1 MKSILFKIITLFSII
16 ASSCIKKDMPNP
28 VPCLNPP
35 CDTLVPIEDTFMV
48 WQVPMLPDFTYGFS
62 ISPILEDDY
71 LYYSNHLTVF
81 GEPIHKVNKLNGKNI
96 WTTNSDCH
104 YSSNTDLG
112 FYSWGNKIV
121 LKQAYC
127 INIRNK
133 SDGKITGDINFK
145 NFPNGACDLR
155 MSGFDSWVY
164 LSAIPYNEIKEN
176 TNHHVVR
183 INVETF
189 QIDTLC
195 SIYSEDNYYPLI
207 EAPIS
212 YLNKFGDTL
221 ILFSNRSHNFKKGGG
236 KVDFYCFN
244 ISKKKLEWLNKD
256 IEETGIGAVYTPQIV
271 GDRVY
276 YQGSNE
282 VFMFDIATGA
292 KIWSRRFPGESYYL
306 TKHIIAENKIF
317 MYNDGVGL
325 RALDL
330 NSGLTIWEN
339 NDANYDGGLVGGLCY
354 HNSNIYFI
362 GGDEGY
368 AAIFGL
374 RADTGKQ
381 FWKYR
386 TPNYK
391 KYPKSTFGYINMI
404 SDPETGYLYTGD
416 GVFMMCLKPP
426 K

>member
-1 MKSILFKIITLFSII
+1 
-16 ASSCIKKDMPNP
+16 MPN
-28 VPCLNPP
+28 PCLNPP

-62 ISPILEDDY
+62 ASPLLLENKLIY
-71 LYYSNHLTVF
+71 TNKITVA
-81 GEPIHKVNKLNGKNI
+81 GEPINVVSKLTGKLIWRNENMKSPSSSSVPFYLNGSKLAFLQNYI
-96 WTTNSDCH
+96 LNYWDIQT
-104 YSSNTDLG
+104 
-112 FYSWGNKIV
+112 GNKIWE
-121 LKQAYC
+121 
-127 INIRNK
+127 
-133 SDGKITGDINFK
+133 INFRD
-145 NFPNGACDLR
+145 NPNANSFSNL
-155 MSGFDSWVY
+155 SGFGNIVFTSTTQ
-164 LSAIPYNEIKEN
+164 YNSNNKDKIANLVKVNLDDPE
-176 TNHHVVR
+176 
-183 INVETF
+183 
-189 QIDTLC
+189 IDTLFT
-195 SIYSEDNYYPLI
+195 ITNVDGYTPDI
-207 EAPIS
+207 EPPAT
-212 YLNKFGDTL
+212 YVDGNGDTL
-221 ILFSNRSHNFKKGGG
+221 LIFQCRLYNFPKIDGRI
-236 KVDFYCFN
+236 DFYCFN
-244 ISKKKLEWLNKD
+244 MTQKKIEWFKKD
-256 IEETGIGAVYTPQIV
+256 IEESGTGTIFLPQIV

>member
-1 MKSILFKIITLFSII
+1 MKSILFNIITLFSII

-62 ISPILEDDY
+62 TDPIIIDDKFIFTN
-71 LYYSNHLTVF
+71 SITIA
-81 GEPIHKVNKLNGKNI
+81 GEPIKAVSKLNGKIIWSNENKNSPQSSGSFNFHISNAKLAFWQYPELILLNI
-96 WTTNSDCH
+96 NNGERLHT
-104 YSSNTDLG
+104 
-112 FYSWGNKIV
+112 
-121 LKQAYC
+121 
-127 INIRNK
+127 
-133 SDGKITGDINFK
+133 INFR
-145 NFPNGACDLR
+145 NFPNGYAEPR
-155 MSGFDSWVY
+155 MSGFRDWVFVVTNQ
-164 LSAIPYNEIKEN
+164 YNENKLTDKDN
-176 TNHHVVR
+176 LVR
-183 INVETF
+183 INIETL
-189 QIDTLC
+189 QMDTLFSLPYIDGYDQ
-195 SIYSEDNYYPLI
+195 SIEPPGVTVNV
-207 EAPIS
+207 
-212 YLNKFGDTL
+212 KGDTL
-221 ILFSNRSHNFKKGGG
+221 LIFQSRYYSPSTYIRHIN
-236 KVDFYCFN
+236 FYCFN